1 MDHHEKSLRIGATA
15 VLCALCLRLSSS
27 GAVDPVVSWLSQ
39 PNTQAF
45 LIYLETGR
53 NVRFSP
59 SGGENE
65 EFSGESAAP
74 VAATEAATVPEPLTF
89 TAEDAVTLE
98 ITYGCGY
105 RPDLAGLLTQPL
117 EWDLAGTEPTV
128 LIIHTHTTES
138 YTKSEGEEYTE
149 SSAFRTLDENY
160 NMVSVGDRLAEVLTA
175 GGIAVL
181 HDRSLHDYPSYNGS
195 YNQTREAISQWLS
208 QYPSIR
214 LILDLH
220 RDASGDLNNQL
231 RTVVTA
237 DGQDYARM
245 MLVMGT
251 NASGLYH
258 PQWEENLSLALK
270 LQIVLEQQTPGI
282 TRPVSLRSTRFNQ
295 DLSPGSLLIEMG
307 AAGNSHA
314 EALRAAEKLGQAILA
329 LQWGSR

>member
-15 VLCALCLRLSSS
+15 VLCALCLRLSGS
-27 GAVDPVVSWLSQ
+27 GAMKPVVSWLSK

-59 SGGENE
+59 SNRENVD
-65 EFSGESAAP
+65 FSGESAAP
-74 VAATEAATVPEPLTF
+74 VIATETVPEPLRF
-89 TAEDAVTLE
+89 TAGDASALEVT
-98 ITYGCGY
+98 YSCGY
-105 RPDLAGLLTQPL
+105 RPDLTALLTQPL
-117 EWDLAGTEPTV
+117 EWDLTTREPTV

-138 YTKSEGEEYTE
+138 YTKSEGEVYTE
-149 SSAFRTLDENY
+149 SSAFRTLDESY
-160 NMVSVGDRLAEVLTA
+160 NMISVGDRLAEVLTA
-175 GGIAVL
+175 GGITVL

-195 YNQTREAISQWLS
+195 YAQTREATSQWLA

-237 DGQDYARM
+237 DGEDYARM

-251 NASGLYH
+251 NASGLDY
-258 PQWEENLSLALK
+258 PKWQENLSLALK
-270 LQIVLEQQTPGI
+270 LQAVLEQQTPGI
-282 TRPVSLRSTRFNQ
+282 TRPISLRSTRFNQ
-295 DLSPGSLLIEMG
+295 DLSTGSLLIEMG
-307 AAGNSHA
+307 AAGNSHK
-314 EALRAAEKLGQAILA
+314 EALRAVEKLGQAILA
-329 LQWGSR
+329 LQYGSR